1 MQKRVPSDEEIEDAV
16 REVIR
21 LRRRVES
28 QTELRRLVLE
38 RLSTPEAEAR
48 ATAARIRRVALTRG
62 AAAVEIDYRDTFG
75 ALPEICPVCKGGM
88 MPVRS
93 INLDGDTVEI
103 RRNCSVCSFTASGRM
118 RTPSRYAFVK
128 AHGTVDDTS
137 ERLRKLRR
145 AAAYLRLA
153 RSLVSEAVNNTPAA
167 GRTDFS
173 SEMIERI
180 LRDRDEPGSLRNLE
194 ADLKD
199 EGGPLWTRPLDS
211 PKRPNKKDM

>member
-1 MQKRVPSDEEIEDAV
+1 VLTEGYSIDYFGGAAGGAILGTLQESPVKDWYAWLELGCFYYEARSFDA
-16 REVIR
+16 
-21 LRRRVES
+21 
-28 QTELRRLVLE
+28 
-38 RLSTPEAEAR
+38 AEAAFTKSLSCCENPL
-48 ATAARIRRVALTRG
+48 ATAAMAKLLAAKGRGAEGVPMMKRAVALCGQMGGEYVRLVIE
-62 AAAVEIDYRDTFG
+62 AA
-75 ALPEICPVCKGGM
+75 
-88 MPVRS
+88 
-93 INLDGDTVEI
+93 
-103 RRNCSVCSFTASGRM
+103 
-118 RTPSRYAFVK
+118 AFVK

-153 RSLVSEAVNNTPAA
+153 RSLVSEAVENTPAA

>member
-1 MQKRVPSDEEIEDAV
+1 MESRVPTDEEIEGAV

-28 QTELRRLVLE
+28 QTELRRLVIE
-38 RLSTPEAEAR
+38 KLSTPDCTVR
-48 ATAARIRRVALTRG
+48 ATASRIRRVALTRG
-62 AAAVEIDYRDTFG
+62 AASVEIDYRDAF
-75 ALPEICPVCKGGM
+75 AELPEICPVCKGGM

-93 INLDGDTVEI
+93 VNLDGDTVEI
-103 RRNCSVCSFTASGRM
+103 SRNCSVCAFTASGKM
-118 RTPSRYAFVK
+118 RKPARYAFVK
-128 AHGTVDDTS
+128 AKGQTDDRTL
-137 ERLRKLRR
+137 RIRKLRK
-145 AAAYLRLA
+145 AAALLRLA
-153 RSLVSEAVNNTPAA
+153 EKLIKESVENTPAA

-173 SEMIERI
+173 AEMINKI
-180 LRDRDEPGSLRNLE
+180 LKDRDEPGSVRNLE

>member
-1 MQKRVPSDEEIEDAV
+1 MDSRVPSDGEIEEAV
-16 REVIR
+16 REVVR

-28 QTELRRLVLE
+28 QTELRRLVLD
-38 RLSTPEAEAR
+38 RLSTPECEAR
-48 ATAARIRRVALTRG
+48 ATAARIRRIALTRG
-62 AAAVEIDYRDTFG
+62 AAAVEIDYRDTYG
-75 ALPEICPVCKGGM
+75 DLPEICPVCKGGM

-93 INLDGDTVEI
+93 VNLDGDTVEI

-128 AHGTVDDTS
+128 ARGTVDDTS

-153 RSLVSEAVNNTPAA
+153 RGLVGEAVENSSAT
-167 GRTDFS
+167 GRDAYA
-173 SEMIERI
+173 SELIEQI
-180 LRDRDEPGSLRNLE
+180 LRNRDEPGSIRNLE
-194 ADLKD
+194 SDLKD

-211 PKRPNKKDM
+211 PKRPNKKDI